1 MRRAI
6 RAVLLPVALA
16 SVGVA
21 AEPSQPHEAA
31 TLFVRVEHRGEAVPG
46 LSARNF
52 IVREGAKTARVEAA
66 EPAGPASVLFLVEN
80 SYTSWNYLQDV
91 NSAMRGFLDHAREQ
105 DSHALISY
113 GREVRVEA
121 ALTADPQ
128 KVARAFAGR
137 KQSAWTDA
145 TLYDALDRLL
155 DQVPKLPHR
164 AVIVIIGSGLDRFS
178 EAGYKQLLRRVEGE
192 NVAIHAIQLGGTDP
206 ALASQPEIS
215 QDLRDL
221 LAAGAGDRPA
231 QEPPDLN
238 WGAMFL
244 RAITR
249 ATGGEFFCPPCE
261 SAFSS
266 AVERILESLDRD
278 YRVTYRREGPAP
290 AGYQKLRIEAF
301 RLDDDVRTDLD
312 AKARP
317 GWRFRD

>member
-1 MRRAI
+1 MRH
-6 RAVLLPVALA
+6 AVRFFLLP
-16 SVGVA
+16 A
-21 AEPSQPHEAA
+21 AIGLLGAPAGTPESADLTA
-31 TLFVRVEHRGEAVPG
+31 VYVRVEHKGQAVPG
-46 LSARNF
+46 LTARNF
-52 IVREGAKTARVEAA
+52 RIREGSATPWVESA

-91 NSAMRGFLDHAREQ
+91 NAAMRGFLDHAREQ
-105 DSHALISY
+105 DSHALVSY

-121 ALTADPQ
+121 ALTADPRE
-128 KVARAFAGR
+128 VSRAFAGR
-137 KQSAWTDA
+137 KQSSWADA

-178 EAGYKQLLRRVEGE
+178 EASYKQLLRRIEGE

-206 ALASQPEIS
+206 ALTPRPEIS
-215 QDLRDL
+215 QDLRNL
-221 LAAGAGDRPA
+221 LAKQAAAEPSQA
-231 QEPPDLN
+231 PPDLN

-266 AVERILESLDRD
+266 AVERILNTLDRD
-278 YRVTYRREGPAP
+278 YRVTYRRDGPAP
-290 AGYQKLRIEAF
+290 TGYQKLQVEAF

-317 GWRFRD
+317 GWRLRD

>member
-1 MRRAI
+1 MRPAI
-6 RAVLLPVALA
+6 RFLLLPVALVSIGLA
-16 SVGVA
+16 D
-21 AEPSQPHEAA
+21 EPPLPSPNTA
-31 TLFVRVEHRGEAVPG
+31 TLYINVARKGEPVPG
-46 LSARNF
+46 LAARNF
-52 IVREGAKTARVEAA
+52 IVREGDVTPEVAAA
-66 EPAGPASVLFLVEN
+66 EPAGPASVVFLVEN

-105 DSHALISY
+105 DGYALVSY

-121 ALTADPQ
+121 ALTADPT

-137 KQSAWTDA
+137 KQSAWADA

-155 DQVPKLPHR
+155 DQAPTLPHR
-164 AVIVIIGSGLDRFS
+164 AVIIIIGSGLDRFS
-178 EAGYKQLLRRVEGE
+178 EAGYKQLLRRVEQE

-206 ALASQPEIS
+206 ARAARPEIS
-215 QDLRDL
+215 RDLRDL
-221 LAAGAGDRPA
+221 IAARADDPPA
-231 QEPPDLN
+231 QAPPDLN

-249 ATGGEFFCPPCE
+249 ASGGEFFCPPCE

-278 YRVTYRREGPAP
+278 YKVTYRRESAPAP
-290 AGYQKLRIEAF
+290 GYQKLRLEVF

-317 GWRFRD
+317 GWRF